1 MKKILIM
8 MIALTLSAGVFAQKR
23 GGFRGHPV
31 RVYTYVTPAFGYGF
45 NYGYPLFGYP
55 YFGYPFAYGPYSYA
69 YGPMSSY
76 KLNAQI
82 NAVKSEYRYK
92 IRAARKDKSVSS
104 AQRKQNVLQLKSERE
119 KAIGNVQKN
128 YYQRRMNRMTNPQGM
143 NNSQNQQP
151 GTNNTQS
158 QPNNNNNSE
167 SNQNLN

>member
-8 MIALTLSAGVFAQKR
+8 MIALTFSAGVFAQKR

-119 KAIGNVQKN
+119 KAISDVQKN